1 MDGKNRA
8 ASSYLSPGNPPADK
22 EQNDPL
28 AQVFHN
34 ACSYNFFAMAELLH
48 RLAKGEKG
56 TPELSLR
63 DDPAQETLRFSADA
77 SLAFPCSDIS
87 ALKRD
92 TSGAFRM
99 TTTFMGLQGSQS
111 PLPGYYLDHLAWK
124 AVHEQSPVG
133 DFLDMFSHRLTQ
145 FVWHIWRKYRYHIS
159 FRNGGVDA
167 FSQRMYSLVG
177 LGHRQLRD
185 KLAINH
191 SKMLAYSGILA
202 NPGRSPEIICGL
214 VSHCFDLSD
223 VTLQNWQRRKVD
235 IEPDQQNSLGSYSL
249 KNGEK
254 LAGRSVLGNFVLGTR
269 VPDLSGKFQLSITSL
284 TRKQF
289 LSFLPSGENFLP
301 LTMFVS
307 FILRD
312 QLAWDLHLGLAP
324 EQVGA
329 MRQGD
334 EIQIGRLMVRVHL
347 NRGDIPHYDEEMATP
362 ETIVTNRDMLTDTL
376 LSTEGAPHYPGM
388 THRHQLADT
397 VVNGFSTDPLQALQ
411 SESLITTGDPLSGI
425 AAVRPSAPLSDPASN
440 GGINTPFMDL
450 PPIYASPGDRNDDF
464 SVAEMA
470 QRHLAV
476 TPLLR
481 GLGGSLTVS
490 NSDDA
495 DDFLEEAGRTLQAAI
510 KGLLDLQQ
518 QRNSLSDKHLRPL
531 EDNPLRL
538 NMDYATAL
546 DVMFAEGKSPVHLAA
561 PAAVSESLR
570 NVRHHEEANRA
581 AIVESLRVLLD
592 AFSPQNL
599 LRRFVQY
606 RRSHELRQP
615 LDDAGAWQMY
625 SHYYEELASDR
636 QQGFEMLFNEV
647 YAQVY
652 DRVLREKQREPEA

>member
-1 MDGKNRA
+1 M
-8 ASSYLSPGNPPADK
+8 P
-22 EQNDPL
+22 E
-28 AQVFHN
+28 
-34 ACSYNFFAMAELLH
+34 
-48 RLAKGEKG
+48 EKLQ
-56 TPELSLR
+56 TLSLQVINGSELESGR
-63 DDPAQETLRFSADA
+63 AVRCLFTQQGNVGHGPECHWSVQDRQQSIPAQAFTVILHDGTFCLRPQTAQLWLNQA
-77 SLAFPCSDIS
+77 KVTATSDLI
-87 ALKRD
+87 
-92 TSGAFRM
+92 
-99 TTTFMGLQGSQS
+99 
-111 PLPGYYLDHLAWK
+111 
-124 AVHEQSPVG
+124 
-133 DFLDMFSHRLTQ
+133 
-145 FVWHIWRKYRYHIS
+145 
-159 FRNGGVDA
+159 
-167 FSQRMYSLVG
+167 
-177 LGHRQLRD
+177 QL
-185 KLAINH
+185 
-191 SKMLAYSGILA
+191 
-202 NPGRSPEIICGL
+202 
-214 VSHCFDLSD
+214 
-223 VTLQNWQRRKVD
+223 
-235 IEPDQQNSLGSYSL
+235 
-249 KNGEK
+249 
-254 LAGRSVLGNFVLGTR
+254 
-269 VPDLSGKFQLSITSL
+269 
-284 TRKQF
+284 
-289 LSFLPSGENFLP
+289 
-301 LTMFVS
+301 
-307 FILRD
+307 
-312 QLAWDLHLGLAP
+312 
-324 EQVGA
+324 
-329 MRQGD
+329 RQGD

-376 LSTEGAPHYPGM
+376 LSTEGTPHYPGM

-397 VVNGFSTDPLQALQ
+397 VVNGFSADPLQALQ

-450 PPIYASPGDRNDDF
+450 PPIYASPGDHNDDV
-464 SVAEMA
+464 SAAEMA

-481 GLGGSLTVS
+481 GLGGSLTMS